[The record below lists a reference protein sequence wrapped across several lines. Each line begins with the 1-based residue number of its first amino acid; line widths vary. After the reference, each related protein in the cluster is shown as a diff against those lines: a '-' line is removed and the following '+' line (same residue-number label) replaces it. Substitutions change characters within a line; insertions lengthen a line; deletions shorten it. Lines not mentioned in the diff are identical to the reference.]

1 MSHII
6 LVSGGVK
13 SGKSEFA
20 EYLASKEKY
29 VTYIALSEKRP
40 NDNLWK
46 KKIRIH
52 QLRRPKNWKLIETE
66 DLIPIIKEDKGILL
80 IDSLGGF
87 ISNSLKIKE
96 DEWKNYLN
104 NFLYF
109 LESYKSK
116 IIIVGEQTGWGL
128 MSEYEIGNL
137 YTDRLGV
144 CLKEI
149 TKISKE
155 NWITN
160 HEILQLKKLLALWLI
175 LG

>member
-6 LVSGGVK
+6 LVSGGIK

-20 EYLASKEKY
+20 EYLVSKEKN
-29 VTYIALSEKRP
+29 VTYIALSENRP
-40 NDNLWK
+40 EDKLWK
-46 KKIRIH
+46 ERIKIH
-52 QLRRPKNWKLIETE
+52 QLRRPKSWKLIETE
-66 DLIPIIKEDKGILL
+66 NLIPIIKVDKGILL

-87 ISNSLKIKE
+87 VVNSLKIKE
-96 DEWKNYLN
+96 DEWEDCLN
-104 NFLYF
+104 NLLYY
-109 LESYKSK
+109 LELYKSK

-155 NWITN
+155 NWITIN
-160 HEILQLKKLLALWLI
+160 GKAIKLDNMFFEIPK
-175 LG
+175 

>member
-20 EYLASKEKY
+20 EYLASKEKT
-29 VTYIALSEKRP
+29 VTYIALSETRP
-40 NDNLWK
+40 DDISWQ
-46 KKIRIH
+46 KKILIH
-52 QLRRPKNWKLIETE
+52 QLRRPKSWKLIET
-66 DLIPIIKEDKGILL
+66 DNLIPIIKDDKGVLL

-87 ISNSLKIKE
+87 IVNTLKKKE
-96 DEWKNYLN
+96 DEWNNCLSNLLYYLD
-104 NFLYF
+104 L
-109 LESYKSK
+109 YKSK

-128 MSEYEIGNL
+128 VSEYEIGNL
-137 YTDRLGV
+137 YADRLGT

-155 NWITN
+155 NWITIN
-160 HEILQLKKLLALWLI
+160 GKAIKLDNIFFEIPK
-175 LG
+175 

>member
-1 MSHII
+1 MTHII

-20 EYLASKEKY
+20 EYLASKEKN
-29 VTYIALSEKRP
+29 VTYIALSESRP

-46 KKIRIH
+46 EKIFVH
-52 QLRRPKNWKLIETE
+52 QLRRPKSWKLIETE
-66 DLIPIIKEDKGILL
+66 DLIPIIKVDKGVLL

-87 ISNSLKIKE
+87 IVNNLKVKD
-96 DEWKNYLN
+96 DEWKECLN
-104 NFLYF
+104 NLLHY
-109 LESYKSK
+109 LASYPSK

-137 YTDRLGV
+137 YTDRLGI

-155 NWITN
+155 NWLTIN
-160 HEILQLKKLLALWLI
+160 GKAINLDNIFVEIPR
-175 LG
+175 

>member
-6 LVSGGVK
+6 LVSGGIK

-20 EYLASKEKY
+20 EYLVSKEKN
-29 VTYIALSEKRP
+29 VTYIALSENRP
-40 NDNLWK
+40 EDKLWNE
-46 KKIRIH
+46 KIKVH
-52 QLRRPKNWKLIETE
+52 QLRRPKSWKLIETE
-66 DLIPIIKEDKGILL
+66 NLIPIIKVDKGILL

-87 ISNSLKIKE
+87 VVNSLKIKE
-96 DEWKNYLN
+96 DEWEDSLN
-104 NFLYF
+104 NLLYY

-155 NWITN
+155 NWITIN
-160 HEILQLKKLLALWLI
+160 GKAIKLDNMFFEIPK
-175 LG
+175 

>member
-1 MSHII
+1 MSHLI

-20 EYLASKEKY
+20 EYLASKEKN
-29 VTYIALSEKRP
+29 VTYIALSENRP
-40 NDNLWK
+40 KDKLWRE
-46 KKIRIH
+46 KIKIH
-52 QLRRPKNWKLIETE
+52 QLRRPKSWKLIETE
-66 DLIPIIKEDKGILL
+66 NLIPIIKVDNGILL

-87 ISNSLKIKE
+87 IMNSLKIKE
-96 DEWKNYLN
+96 DEWKNCLN
-104 NFLYF
+104 NFMYY

-155 NWITN
+155 NWLTIN
-160 HEILQLKKLLALWLI
+160 GKAIKLDSMFFEIPK
-175 LG
+175 

>member
-20 EYLASKEKY
+20 EYLASKEKT
-29 VTYIALSEKRP
+29 VTYIALSETRP
-40 NDNLWK
+40 DDISWQ
-46 KKIRIH
+46 KKILIH
-52 QLRRPKNWKLIETE
+52 QLRRPKSWKLIETE
-66 DLIPIIKEDKGILL
+66 DLIPIIKVDKGVLL

-87 ISNSLKIKE
+87 IVNNLKVKD
-96 DEWKNYLN
+96 DEWKECLN
-104 NFLYF
+104 NLLHY
-109 LESYKSK
+109 LTSYQSK

-128 MSEYEIGNL
+128 VSEYEIGNL
-137 YTDRLGV
+137 YTDRLGI

-155 NWITN
+155 NWITIN
-160 HEILQLKKLLALWLI
+160 GKAIKLDNMFFETHK
-175 LG
+175 

>member
-20 EYLASKEKY
+20 EYLASKEKSI
-29 VTYIALSEKRP
+29 TYIALSENRP
-40 NDNLWK
+40 NDLLWNE
-46 KKIRIH
+46 KIKIH
-52 QLRRPKNWKLIETE
+52 KLRRPKSWKLIEAE
-66 DLIPIIKEDKGILL
+66 DLIPIIKVDKGVLL

-87 ISNSLKIKE
+87 IVNNLKKKE
-96 DEWKNYLN
+96 DEWKNCLN
-104 NFLYF
+104 NLLYY

-155 NWITN
+155 NWITIN
-160 HEILQLKKLLALWLI
+160 GKAIKLDNMFFEIPK
-175 LG
+175 

>member
-6 LVSGGVK
+6 LVTGGIK

-20 EYLASKEKY
+20 EYLASNEKN

-40 NDNLWK
+40 EDIFWNE
-46 KKIRIH
+46 KIKIH
-52 QLRRPKNWKLIETE
+52 QLRRPKSWKLIET
-66 DLIPIIKEDKGILL
+66 DNLIPIIKEDNGILL

-87 ISNSLKIKE
+87 IVNSLKVKE

-104 NFLYF
+104 NLLYY
-109 LESYKSK
+109 LESYKNK

-155 NWITN
+155 NWITIN
-160 HEILQLKKLLALWLI
+160 GKAIKLDNMFFEIPK
-175 LG
+175 

>member
-1 MSHII
+1 MGHII
-6 LVSGGVK
+6 LVSGGIK

-20 EYLASKEKY
+20 EYLVSNEKN
-29 VTYIALSEKRP
+29 VTYIALSENRP
-40 NDNLWK
+40 GDKLWK
-46 KKIRIH
+46 EKIKIH
-52 QLRRPKNWKLIETE
+52 QLRRPKSWKLIETE
-66 DLIPIIKEDKGILL
+66 NLTPIIKVDNGILL

-87 ISNSLKIKE
+87 VVNSLKIKE
-96 DEWKNYLN
+96 DEWEGCLN
-104 NFLYF
+104 NLIYY

-155 NWITN
+155 NWITIN
-160 HEILQLKKLLALWLI
+160 GKAIKLDNMFFQI
-175 LG
+175 PQ

>member
-1 MSHII
+1 MSYII

-20 EYLASKEKY
+20 EYLASKEER
-29 VTYIALSEKRP
+29 VTYIALSENRP
-40 NDNLWK
+40 DDNLWK
-46 KKIRIH
+46 EKIKVH
-52 QLRRPKNWKLIETE
+52 QLRRPKTWKLIETE
-66 DLIPIIKEDKGILL
+66 NLIPSIKNEKDVLL

-87 ISNSLKIKE
+87 VVSSLKIKD

-104 NFLYF
+104 KLLYY
-109 LESYKSK
+109 LAAYKKK

-128 MSEYEIGNL
+128 VSEYEIGNL
-137 YTDRLGV
+137 YTDRLGI

-155 NWITN
+155 NWITIN
-160 HEILQLKKLLALWLI
+160 GKAIQLDNMFFKI
-175 LG
+175 P

>member
-20 EYLASKEKY
+20 EYLASNEKN
-29 VTYIALSEKRP
+29 VTYIALSENRP
-40 NDNLWK
+40 EDTLWE

-52 QLRRPKNWKLIETE
+52 QLRRPKSWKLIETE
-66 DLIPIIKEDKGILL
+66 NLIPIIKVDNGILL

-87 ISNSLKIKE
+87 IVNSLKIKE
-96 DEWKNYLN
+96 DEWKNCLN
-104 NFLYF
+104 NLLYY

-155 NWITN
+155 NWITIN
-160 HEILQLKKLLALWLI
+160 GKAIKLDNMFFEIPK
-175 LG
+175 

>member
-20 EYLASKEKY
+20 EYLASKEKN
-29 VTYIALSEKRP
+29 VTYIALSENRP
-40 NDNLWK
+40 DDQTWK
-46 KKIRIH
+46 KKILIH
-52 QLRRPKNWKLIETE
+52 QLRRPKTWQLIETE
-66 DLIPIIKEDKGILL
+66 NLIPIIKVDKGVLL

-87 ISNSLKIKE
+87 IVNSLKKKE
-96 DEWKNYLN
+96 DEWKNCLN
-104 NFLYF
+104 NLLYY
-109 LESYKSK
+109 LASYKSK

-128 MSEYEIGNL
+128 VSEYEIGNI
-137 YTDRLGV
+137 YTDRLGI

-155 NWITN
+155 NWITIN
-160 HEILQLKKLLALWLI
+160 GKAIKLDNMFFEIPK
-175 LG
+175 

>member
-6 LVSGGVK
+6 LVSGGIK

-20 EYLASKEKY
+20 EYLVSKEKN
-29 VTYIALSEKRP
+29 VTYIALSENRP
-40 NDNLWK
+40 EDKLWK
-46 KKIRIH
+46 ERIKIH
-52 QLRRPKNWKLIETE
+52 QLRRPKSWKLIETE
-66 DLIPIIKEDKGILL
+66 NLIPIIKVDKGILL
-80 IDSLGGF
+80 IDSLCGF
-87 ISNSLKIKE
+87 VVNSLKIKE
-96 DEWKNYLN
+96 DEWEDCLN
-104 NFLYF
+104 NLLYY

-137 YTDRLGV
+137 FTDRLGV

-155 NWITN
+155 NWITIN
-160 HEILQLKKLLALWLI
+160 GKAIKLDNMFFEIPK
-175 LG
+175 

>member
-20 EYLASKEKY
+20 EYLASKEEN
-29 VTYIALSEKRP
+29 VTYIALSKKLPKDKSWNKRI
-40 NDNLWK
+40 K
-46 KKIRIH
+46 IH
-52 QLRRPKNWKLIETE
+52 QSRRPKYWKLIETE
-66 DLIPIIKEDKGILL
+66 NLIPIIKVDKGVLL

-87 ISNSLKIKE
+87 IVNSLKKTE
-96 DEWKNYLN
+96 DDWQKCLKNLLHYLD
-104 NFLYF
+104 LYR
-109 LESYKSK
+109 SK

-128 MSEYEIGNL
+128 VSAYEIGNL

-144 CLKEI
+144 CLMEI

-155 NWITN
+155 NWITIN
-160 HEILQLKKLLALWLI
+160 GKAIRLDNMFFEIPK
-175 LG
+175 

>member
-20 EYLASKEKY
+20 EYLASKEKN
-29 VTYIALSEKRP
+29 VTYIALSENRP
-40 NDNLWK
+40 EDKLWK
-46 KKIRIH
+46 EKIKIH
-52 QLRRPKNWKLIETE
+52 QLRRPKSWKLIETE
-66 DLIPIIKEDKGILL
+66 NLIPIIKVDKGILL

-87 ISNSLKIKE
+87 VVNSLKIKE
-96 DEWKNYLN
+96 DEWEDCLN
-104 NFLYF
+104 NLLYY

-128 MSEYEIGNL
+128 MSEYKIGNL

-155 NWITN
+155 NWLTIN
-160 HEILQLKKLLALWLI
+160 GKAIKLDNMFFEIPK
-175 LG
+175 

>member
-20 EYLASKEKY
+20 EYLASKEKD
-29 VTYIALSEKRP
+29 VTYIALSENRP
-40 NDNLWK
+40 EDELWME
-46 KKIRIH
+46 KIKIH
-52 QLRRPKNWKLIETE
+52 KLRRPKSWRLIETE
-66 DLIPIIKEDKGILL
+66 NLIPIIKVDNGILL

-87 ISNSLKIKE
+87 IMNSLKIKE
-96 DEWKNYLN
+96 DEWEGCLN
-104 NFLYF
+104 NLLYY

-128 MSEYEIGNL
+128 MSEYKIGNL

-155 NWITN
+155 NWITIN
-160 HEILQLKKLLALWLI
+160 GKAIKLDNMFFEIPK
-175 LG
+175 

>member
-20 EYLASKEKY
+20 EYLASKEKK
-29 VTYIALSEKRP
+29 VTYIALSENRP
-40 NDNLWK
+40 DDISWK
-46 KKIRIH
+46 KKILIH
-52 QLRRPKNWKLIETE
+52 QLRRPKNWELIETE
-66 DLIPIIKEDKGILL
+66 NLIPIIKVDKGVLL

-87 ISNSLKIKE
+87 IVNSLKKKE
-96 DEWKNYLN
+96 DEWNNCLN
-104 NFLYF
+104 NLLHY
-109 LESYKSK
+109 LASYKSK

-128 MSEYEIGNL
+128 VSEYEIGNL
-137 YTDRLGV
+137 YTDRLGI

-155 NWITN
+155 NWITIN
-160 HEILQLKKLLALWLI
+160 GKAIKLDNMFFEIPK
-175 LG
+175 